1 MIQHRAARFV
11 LNKPWFRSS
20 EQQHDSVTD
29 MLTYLEWPSLQDRR
43 TMTRLTLLFK
53 ILRRLIVIPD
63 RCIPPSVPVSYT
75 CSNHPLKLFHLPTR
89 IDVYKY
95 SFLPRTII
103 QWNQLPISDI
113 DKIDID
119 TFNSYI
125 LLITQ
130 LNTYSN

>member
-1 MIQHRAARFV
+1 
-11 LNKPWFRSS
+11 
-20 EQQHDSVTD
+20 
-29 MLTYLEWPSLQDRR
+29 MLTYHEWPSLRDRR
-43 TMTRLTLLFK
+43 TITRLTLLFK

-75 CSNHPLKLFHLPTR
+75 RSNHSLKLFHLPTR

-113 DKIDID
+113 DNFK
-119 TFNSYI
+119 NN
-125 LLITQ
+125 LIGIVC
-130 LNTYSN
+130 NCNGH

>member
-20 EQQHDSVTD
+20 EQQHDSITD

-43 TMTRLTLLFK
+43 TMTRLALLFK
-53 ILRRLIVIPD
+53 TLRRLIVIPD
-63 RCIPPSVPVSYT
+63 RCIPLSVPVSYT
-75 CSNHPLKLFHLPTR
+75 RSNHPLKLFHLPTR

-103 QWNQLPISDI
+103 HWNQLPISDI

-119 TFNSYI
+119 TFKNN
-125 LLITQ
+125 LIGIVC
-130 LNTYSN
+130 NCNEH